1 MPFMHLQRLLGN
13 LYCCIKT
20 YYKFLNEIIMSLLIV
35 NSNTN
40 SISLPINSLER
51 RLREMEEL
59 INLDPSVEMS
69 TWYTEASAPNPV
81 RSGKPYFF

>member
-1 MPFMHLQRLLGN
+1 MGFVHAFIRKITCMTFYAFTHLHRLLGN

-20 YYKFLNEIIMSLLIV
+20 YYKFLNEIIRSLLIV

-40 SISLPINSLER
+40 SISLPINSLESPIH
-51 RLREMEEL
+51 EMKEL

-69 TWYTEASAPNPV
+69 T
-81 RSGKPYFF
+81 